1 MRKGPWQCIFVV
13 SMLSAALKRW
23 LRNLDLSWGNRAEEG
38 ETSALGFCGGSL
50 LQLCGL
56 QRLKHSFLPKTVE
69 LSLEHSKTLLLPEAL
84 ALLRMPSCQ
93 PEKQGPFY
101 GGVSGGRGGGGS
113 ALTRKRMVFRIYI
126 WTILSCLESSTSLSS
141 SFPPHTHMRY
151 LPGWG
156 WI

>member
-1 MRKGPWQCIFVV
+1 MRKGPWRCIFVV

-23 LRNLDLSWGNRAEEG
+23 LRNLALSWGNRAEEG
-38 ETSALGFCGGSL
+38 GTSALGFCGGSL
-50 LQLCGL
+50 LRLCGL

-69 LSLEHSKTLLLPEAL
+69 LSLEHSKPILLPEAL
-84 ALLRMPSCQ
+84 ALLRKLSCQ

-101 GGVSGGRGGGGS
+101 GGASGGSGGVLHLPEKGWFSDSISGLFS
-113 ALTRKRMVFRIYI
+113 PAWNL
-126 WTILSCLESSTSLSS
+126 LPTSLSN